1 MKAPSLKTTFYRFGE
16 YYRKFDK
23 ERADFNRNL
32 ASEGR
37 KRLKQIEFVLERV
50 AILENES
57 KKFMEMVFK
66 SKKASPKIPRKE
78 VLRHSVMEDE
88 KELLTESFYYIA
100 FRLRKIIRSLPA
112 LGNFECKEV
121 RDVRN
126 KLIEHAEESG
136 VFFNSFAS
144 GGPNGPVIKASRMR
158 GQEDIFPDK
167 GLYHNASKFINN
179 LNNKLQHAI

>member
-1 MKAPSLKTTFYRFGE
+1 VKIPSLKTTFYRFGE
-16 YYRKFDK
+16 YYQKFDK
-23 ERADFNRNL
+23 EKANFNNEL

-37 KRLKQIEFVLERV
+37 KRLKQIEFVLNRV

-57 KKFMEMVFK
+57 EKFMKAVFK
-66 SKKASPKIPRKE
+66 SEKTGQKTSNKE
-78 VLRHSVMEDE
+78 VLRHLVMEDE

-112 LGNFECKEV
+112 LGNFECEEV
-121 RDVRN
+121 RNVRN
-126 KLIEHAEESG
+126 KLIEHTEESG

-144 GGPNGPVIKASRMR
+144 GGPNGPIIKASRMR

-167 GLYHNASKFINN
+167 GLYYNASKFINN
-179 LNNKLQHAI
+179 LNNKLLHAI